1 MLDVKWVGNEDL
13 FSNQKDRIMSI
24 KDFTAE
30 ALRSFIQDHH
40 EKDYALID
48 VRQPGEYEQGH
59 IPGAKL
65 LPLPELVQSMEAL
78 PTDKQLVF
86 YCHSGARSMAAA
98 SMAEE
103 EGAGAGD
110 LINLN
115 GGMMAWDGGTAEDY
129 PQVELFNWH
138 ASPSDMLLT
147 AMNLEKG
154 ALNFYSQVH
163 TRHQD
168 QPWVTVFADLAKAE
182 MGHARTVYH
191 LWRQIET
198 DGQDFESV
206 FDGLSGEVLEGG
218 MRLDA
223 ALENLAALKGPLCLR
238 LIEMALKIEY
248 AAFDLYHTMAD
259 RVTATDAQQAFI
271 TIAQAEKAHMQFLS
285 KAISRCTA

>member
-1 MLDVKWVGNEDL
+1 MENVGN
-13 FSNQKDRIMSI
+13 FSNQKDLIMGI
-24 KDFTAE
+24 KDLTAE
-30 ALRSFIQDHH
+30 ALRRFIQDHH
-40 EKDYALID
+40 ENDYALID

-59 IPGAKL
+59 IPGARL

-103 EGAGAGD
+103 EGLGAGD

-115 GGMMAWDGGTAEDY
+115 GGMMAWDGGVAEDY
-129 PQVELFNWH
+129 PQVQLFNWQ
-138 ASPSDMLLT
+138 AAPSEMLLT

-163 TRHQD
+163 GRHQD
-168 QPWVTVFADLAKAE
+168 QPWSSVFAELAKAE
-182 MGHARTVYH
+182 VGHARTVHH

-198 DGQDFESV
+198 DGDEFEAV
-206 FDGLSGEVLEGG
+206 FDGLSGDVLEGG
-218 MRLDA
+218 MELGAALERLDA
-223 ALENLAALKGPLCLR
+223 MKGPLCLR

-248 AAFDLYHTMAD
+248 AAFDLYHTMVDRIAD
-259 RVTATDAQQAFI
+259 ADAQQAFV

-285 KAISRCTA
+285 KAIARCTD